1 MQHRPFGSS
10 GVLVPVVGEGTWNM
24 EQDTRAEAIR
34 AIRRGLDLG
43 ITHVDTAEMYGSGSV
58 EQLVAEAIAGRRGD
72 VFLVSKV
79 LPNNA
84 SRSGTLAA
92 CERTLA
98 RLKTDYLDCYLL
110 HWPGEHPLEETI
122 RAFEELERAGKIRS
136 FGVSNFDA
144 RELEEAVRI
153 AGTGRIACNQVLYHL
168 EERSVEHEVLPACKR
183 LGAPLVAYSPL
194 GSGNFPS
201 SSSHAGRALAAIAEK
216 HGASPRQ
223 IALAFLMRD
232 QATFVI
238 PKASRVEHV
247 EDNAKASSVTLDAN
261 DIAAIDAA
269 FPRPRRRSG
278 VPML

>member
-24 EQDTRAEAIR
+24 ERDSRAEAIR

-58 EQLVAEAIAGRRGD
+58 EELVAEAIAGRRGD

-79 LPNNA
+79 LPHNA
-84 SRSGTLAA
+84 SRSGTRAA

-122 RAFEELERAGKIRS
+122 RAFEELERAGKIRG

-144 RELEEAVRI
+144 RELADAVRI
-153 AGTGRIACNQVLYHL
+153 AGPGRIACNQVLYHL

-183 LGAPLVAYSPL
+183 LGVPLVAYSPL

-201 SSSHAGRALAAIAEK
+201 PSSHGGRALTAIAGK
-216 HGASPRQ
+216 HGVSPRQ
-223 IALAFLMRD
+223 IALAFLLRD
-232 QATFVI
+232 PATFVI

-247 EDNAKASSVTLDAN
+247 EDNAEASRVTLDAE
-261 DIAAIDAA
+261 DIAAIEAA